1 MGQKVHPVSFR
12 IGQQYTWSSKW
23 FAKDADYKKTLAE
36 DLAIREFLENRL
48 KTAGLSK
55 IEIERLADRRM
66 IKIHV
71 SRPGVV
77 IGRGGASLEELKKAL
92 VSKLKIDP
100 AKLEL
105 QVVEIA
111 NPDLDAT
118 LVAKFAA
125 EQISKRMP
133 ARRVKAQ
140 VVERVMRA
148 GGASGVKITISGR
161 IGGATI
167 ARRETLKEGR
177 LPLQT
182 LRENIDF
189 AQALALTK
197 VGTIG
202 VKVWI
207 CKK

>member
-1 MGQKVHPVSFR
+1 MGQKVHPIQFR

-23 FAKDADYKKTLAE
+23 FAKDADYKKILAE

-55 IEIERLADRRM
+55 IEIERLAERRVV
-66 IKIHV
+66 KIHV

-77 IGRGGASLEELKKAL
+77 IGRGGSGLEELKKIL
-92 VSKLKIDP
+92 VEKLKINP

-125 EQISKRMP
+125 ELISKRMP
-133 ARRVKAQ
+133 ARRIMAQ
-140 VVERVMRA
+140 AVERVMRA
-148 GGASGVKITISGR
+148 GAAGVKIRLAGR

-167 ARRETLKEGR
+167 ARKATLKEGK

-182 LRENIDF
+182 LRANIDF
-189 AQALALTK
+189 AATLALTK
-197 VGTIG
+197 SGTIG

>member
-1 MGQKVHPVSFR
+1 MGQKVHPISFR

-23 FAKDADYKKTLAE
+23 FARNSDYKKTLAE
-36 DLAIREFLENRL
+36 DLAIRELLENRL

-66 IKIHV
+66 VKIHV

-77 IGRGGASLEELKKAL
+77 IGRGGAGLEELKKTL

-105 QVVEIA
+105 QVVEIS

-118 LVAKFAA
+118 LIAKFAA
-125 EQISKRMP
+125 EQISRRMP
-133 ARRVKAQ
+133 ARRVMVQ

-148 GGASGVKITISGR
+148 GAAGVKIGIAGR

-167 ARRETLKEGR
+167 SRRETLKEGR

-182 LRENIDF
+182 LRANIDF
-189 AQALALTK
+189 AQTLALTK